1 MGIFYALYVNSKY
14 LNNKIIFQNNK
25 KIGFYYL
32 FLKAFRLTSSSDK
45 KDLLLKTN
53 IVFLLF

>member
-1 MGIFYALYVNSKY
+1 MGIFYALDVNSKY

-25 KIGFYYL
+25 KICFYYL
-32 FLKAFRLTSSSDK
+32 FLKAFQLTSSSDK
-45 KDLLLKTN
+45 KVLLLKTN